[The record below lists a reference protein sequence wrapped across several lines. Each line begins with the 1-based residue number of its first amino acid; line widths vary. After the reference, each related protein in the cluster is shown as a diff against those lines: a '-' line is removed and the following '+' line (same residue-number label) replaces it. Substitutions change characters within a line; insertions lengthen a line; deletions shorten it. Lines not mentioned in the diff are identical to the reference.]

1 MSRNKNQ
8 IFHNQDSFLNIKES
22 RAIRQE
28 KIKKQ
33 QVNRA
38 KKSKEVDI
46 KNLLRIN
53 ESKKPKLEKVK
64 NG

>member
-1 MSRNKNQ
+1 MNRNKNQ